1 LPVTDYGQME
11 FVPPESGGTDLIHI
25 YCIGCAGLPPSKYM
39 KITITGFIHK
49 DTLRVWNP
57 ESTSA
62 VVMIL
67 PTVPHDPDYQ
77 CHTIMVGEGKAS

>member
-39 KITITGFIHK
+39 EITNGFH
-49 DTLRVWNP
+49 
-57 ESTSA
+57 
-62 VVMIL
+62 
-67 PTVPHDPDYQ
+67 
-77 CHTIMVGEGKAS
+77 